1 MNFAGRTPVS
11 LNKMKLDPWDKAAE
25 CDRAIEIV
33 ADPERREVLDRLR
46 SVWLAIGDR
55 PSFLDRAERA
65 AQLST
70 LAQIHGAMMSQCR
83 DAMH

>member
-1 MNFAGRTPVS
+1 
-11 LNKMKLDPWDKAAE
+11 MKLDPWDKAAE

-33 ADPERREVLDRLR
+33 ADPERREVLSSLR
-46 SVWLAIGDR
+46 SVWLALGNQ

-65 AQLST
+65 VQLST
-70 LAQIHGAMMSQCR
+70 IAQIHGALMSQCK